1 MQLRRKA
8 LSSLTGLLL
17 YVPHILSMVSRK
29 WRNLGELRDP
39 WEVQPYWVENGTGQA
54 FRVVAS
60 SYFLSLFPVSD

>member
-29 WRNLGELRDP
+29 WSNLGELRDP